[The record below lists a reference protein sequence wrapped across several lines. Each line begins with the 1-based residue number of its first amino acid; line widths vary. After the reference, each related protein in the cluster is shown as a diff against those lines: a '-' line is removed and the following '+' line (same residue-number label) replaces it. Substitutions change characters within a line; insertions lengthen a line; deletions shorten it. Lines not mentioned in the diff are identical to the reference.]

1 MSSHF
6 YGAAELG
13 NSKQFGSPSDLK
25 KNSAGL
31 EAGKVGT
38 NSDKNDF
45 FLEEVWPPSK
55 GWAAERKP
63 SQAYDE
69 QMLVPWFQISVFFL
83 NQSYIL
89 YFPWTMPVLQA
100 FDIQCLLQF

>member
-1 MSSHF
+1 MSSVSSHF

-45 FLEEVWPPSK
+45 FLEEV
-55 GWAAERKP
+55 
-63 SQAYDE
+63 
-69 QMLVPWFQISVFFL
+69 
-83 NQSYIL
+83 
-89 YFPWTMPVLQA
+89 
-100 FDIQCLLQF
+100 